1 MTRRSILECTSRLR
15 KQARR
20 YTVVPIVSVD
30 PTLEEGQSMADV
42 APSIDNETPD
52 RALVGTEMRRL
63 LERKIDRLLHGFRA
77 VFMLRGIEQLSV
89 EETAA
94 CQGIPEA
101 FGAHHALPRAEPVA
115 RGAGEGTR
123 HSRTR
128 RVLVLLRGGVT
139 GS

>member
-101 FGAHHALPRAEPVA
+101 TVHTKNFRA
-115 RGAGEGTR
+115 R
-123 HSRTR
+123 S
-128 RVLVLLRGGVT
+128 LLRESLAQKVGIAERDLFDVDWGAV
-139 GS
+139 